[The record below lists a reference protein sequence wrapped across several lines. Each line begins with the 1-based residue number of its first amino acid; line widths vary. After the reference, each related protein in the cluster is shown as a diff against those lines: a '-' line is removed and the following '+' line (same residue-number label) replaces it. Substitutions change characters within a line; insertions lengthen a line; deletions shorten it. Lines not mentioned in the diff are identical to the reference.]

1 MLPLQS
7 IVFAGIVLLIFI
19 AYRLC
24 PNRKIFAIF
33 TFIMVAASGA
43 LIFYHAQP
51 SAPEPLSPEE
61 RAERTAQQELVVDWF
76 LSYQTYLERLDHNW
90 QQYHRILSDFD
101 ADVISIQTAH
111 DRLSALEK
119 NSRILVAEAEKLEPP
134 GDLKEANYDLAASIF
149 IKVKDYAKAQHHAIE
164 MTAQAALPENQP
176 SDVQEEQSRRLRETM
191 IRESPAG
198 LFTGAEIA
206 ALRDH
211 VEIQE

>member
-7 IVFAGIVLLIFI
+7 LVFAGIVLLIFI

-33 TFIMVAASGA
+33 TVIMLLASGA

-61 RAERTAQQELVVDWF
+61 RAERVAQQELVVDWF
-76 LSYQTYLERLDHNW
+76 LTYQTYLERLDHNW

-119 NSRILVAEAEKLEPP
+119 SSRTLAADAEKLEPP
-134 GDLKEANYDLAASIF
+134 GELKEANYDLATSIF
-149 IKVKDYAKAQHHAIE
+149 IKVKNYANAQHHAIE
-164 MTAQAALPENQP
+164 MTAQAADPEHQP
-176 SDVQEEQSRRLRETM
+176 SEVQEEQSRRLRETM

-211 VEIQE
+211 VEIKE